1 MKLNKITIILVFVS
15 LLLGACTTT
24 SKNKKSE
31 LESFEHNKPL
41 IKEDIKKLGQ
51 EEMEK
56 TIEMGPKPIFGDIQ
70 REDKRKKITSEK
82 VRNYLT
88 ISDEFPQL
96 KQTMSLK
103 FKNIDFKEAM
113 QLMAKI
119 GEVNILVGDEVA
131 GEISAELIDVPW
143 DKSFQ
148 ALLDMK
154 NYAADIDVSNNLI
167 RVHSPET
174 LTQQE
179 TYKSERA
186 TATRKKVEIEESVE
200 PIFSEIF
207 IKQQK
212 FSQILYLP

>member
-31 LESFEHNKPL
+31 FEHNKPL

-103 FKNIDFKEAM
+103 FKNIDFS
-113 QLMAKI
+113 L
-119 GEVNILVGDEVA
+119 
-131 GEISAELIDVPW
+131 
-143 DKSFQ
+143 
-148 ALLDMK
+148 
-154 NYAADIDVSNNLI
+154 
-167 RVHSPET
+167 
-174 LTQQE
+174 
-179 TYKSERA
+179 
-186 TATRKKVEIEESVE
+186 
-200 PIFSEIF
+200 
-207 IKQQK
+207 
-212 FSQILYLP
+212 

>member
-131 GEISAELIDVPW
+131 GEISAELIDVAW

-154 NYAADIDVSNNLI
+154 NYAADIDVSKNLI
-167 RVHSPET
+167 RVKSPET
-174 LTQQE
+174 
-179 TYKSERA
+179 
-186 TATRKKVEIEESVE
+186 
-200 PIFSEIF
+200 
-207 IKQQK
+207 
-212 FSQILYLP
+212 